1 MKLSRRVKVTENSD
15 YRDIYQEVI
24 MNHLNNLLIEGV
36 LVVEPEI
43 VAVAKESN
51 NKLVKFSIASDRV
64 YVDKEGNKQKETLF
78 LPVIVWGSLAEMCL
92 KHLHKGITAR
102 LVGRLK
108 MNRWE
113 TQAGEKRSYIELVA
127 QHIEYK
133 RANAD
138 KRSPKK
144 EETVIFEEK
153 EGESDSLS
161 ESTVVY
167 RLL

>member
-1 MKLSRRVKVTENSD
+1 MRLSQRVKVTENID

-92 KHLHKGITAR
+92 KHLHKLR
-102 LVGRLK
+102 
-108 MNRWE
+108 
-113 TQAGEKRSYIELVA
+113 
-127 QHIEYK
+127 
-133 RANAD
+133 
-138 KRSPKK
+138 
-144 EETVIFEEK
+144 
-153 EGESDSLS
+153 
-161 ESTVVY
+161 
-167 RLL
+167 

>member
-1 MKLSRRVKVTENSD
+1 
-15 YRDIYQEVI
+15 

-36 LVVEPEI
+36 LVVDPEI
-43 VAVAKESN
+43 VAIAKESN

-92 KHLHKGITAR
+92 KHLHKGIAAR

-108 MNRWE
+108 MNKWE
-113 TQAGEKRSYIELVA
+113 TQTGEKKSYIELVA

-133 RANAD
+133 KTYAD
-138 KRSPKK
+138 KKSQKK
-144 EETVIFEEK
+144 EETIIFEEK